1 MLFSGRGGATGCS
14 EGRSGERCDSW
25 GGRGGLRALSEV
37 AQKRPE
43 MQCIVM
49 GLER

>member
-25 GGRGGLRALSEV
+25 GGAAGLGGDDMSDTS
-37 AQKRPE
+37 
-43 MQCIVM
+43 
-49 GLER
+49 